1 MGGLKPALPA
11 AHHNQSATA
20 VALHSRALLCFL
32 LVGEPPH
39 PHHLSGVLGIS
50 ADLQLIL

>member
-39 PHHLSGVLGIS
+39 SHHLSGVLDIS